1 MKRWLLLFLVVAG
14 CCLSAGCGGAKN
26 EGEGARS
33 AGGANSGSSSGGGG
47 GVAGKTTA
55 KADVVFA
62 REAVEGLLG
71 GDASVASA
79 FDWENLKV
87 PGANVGESYVELPDD
102 EIRDEFHKDFI
113 EKFSAS
119 FKRSGASVG
128 DLKNWREAGREG
140 ERTAV
145 AVDTTTG
152 KTMRVFVVRRD
163 GRQLVSELSIE

>member
-1 MKRWLLLFLVVAG
+1 VN
-14 CCLSAGCGGAKN
+14 GG
-26 EGEGARS
+26 S
-33 AGGANSGSSSGGGG
+33 GGG
-47 GVAGKTTA
+47 GVAGKTPV

-71 GDASVASA
+71 GDVGVADA

-87 PGANVGESYVELPDD
+87 PGANVGESYVKLPDD
-102 EIRDEFHKDFI
+102 ENRDEFRKGFI
-113 EKFSAS
+113 EKFSES

-163 GRQLVSELSIE
+163 GWQLVSELAIE

>member
-1 MKRWLLLFLVVAG
+1 MKRSLLLFLLAAG
-14 CCLSAGCGGAKN
+14 CCCWASGCGTKNGDGA
-26 EGEGARS
+26 S
-33 AGGANSGSSSGGGG
+33 STGSTNSSGK
-47 GVAGKTTA
+47 AGATRAA

-71 GDASVASA
+71 GDVGVADA

-87 PGANVGESYVELPDD
+87 PGADAGDAYKEMPDD
-102 EIRDEFHKDFI
+102 ENREEFRKGFI
-113 EKFSAS
+113 KKFSES
-119 FKRSGASVG
+119 FKQSGASVS
-128 DLKNWREAGREG
+128 DLKNWREQSKEG
-140 ERTAV
+140 ERTTV

>member
-1 MKRWLLLFLVVAG
+1 MKRWLLLFLVAAG
-14 CCLSAGCGGAKN
+14 CCLSAGCKAKD
-26 EGEGARS
+26 EGEGARN
-33 AGGANSGSSSGGGG
+33 AGGANGGSSSGG
-47 GVAGKTTA
+47 GVAGKTPA

-71 GDASVASA
+71 GDASVAGA

-102 EIRDEFHKDFI
+102 ENREEFRKGFI
-113 EKFSAS
+113 EKFSES

-128 DLKNWREAGREG
+128 DLKNWREAGRED

-145 AVDTTTG
+145 AVDTKTG

-163 GRQLVSELSIE
+163 GQQLVSELSIE